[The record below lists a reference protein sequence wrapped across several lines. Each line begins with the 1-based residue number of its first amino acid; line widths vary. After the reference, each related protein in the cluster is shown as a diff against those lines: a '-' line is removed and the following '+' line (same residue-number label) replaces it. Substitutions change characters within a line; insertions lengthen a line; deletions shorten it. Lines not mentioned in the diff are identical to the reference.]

1 MKDFTKCQI
10 PHAWCALIINTIQ
23 FVSAPVHVVIILI
36 NDHGGYCV
44 NLNISQL
51 CIVIELI

>member
-1 MKDFTKCQI
+1 MKDFTKCQT
-10 PHAWCALIINTIQ
+10 PYAWCALIINTIQ